1 MVQLFFCLDAL
12 VSSSVWISEPAKS
25 LRSLRHALPYLER

>member
-25 LRSLRHALPYLER
+25 LPRLRHALRYLER